1 MRAPEWLYSAGTGST
16 LNRRDIC
23 GLLGITGTCLDMR
36 IRRGTFPEADNTVVG
51 IGSATAGLHLG
62 VRQWKV
68 KTVIKY
74 FENLPKP

>member
-1 MRAPEWLYSAGTGST
+1 MRAPEWLYSAGAGST

-36 IRRGTFPEADNTVVG
+36 IRRGTFPEADTINGGTG
-51 IGSATAGLHLG
+51 KASIGLNLG

-74 FENLPKP
+74 FEQQQQP